1 MADIFDF
8 GFTAV
13 NEEELEVVQK
23 AQQQVTQES
32 TAAKTLQERLDE
44 LYNAITPL
52 LNNLKKNPEKDYI
65 LWPNRLEKVEQ
76 FETMLQKIYK
86 GQRMWTGIVLWCAL
100 SNGVAVECEAIANVA
115 EFYASEMACYTDINK
130 LLRDPEVQAMAS
142 DPTNPIVLKEANCVE
157 WKTKIGSGKSI

>member
-23 AQQQVTQES
+23 AHEQVSQES
-32 TAAKTLQERLDE
+32 TAAKTIQERLDG

-86 GQRMWTGIVLWCAL
+86 G
-100 SNGVAVECEAIANVA
+100 
-115 EFYASEMACYTDINK
+115 
-130 LLRDPEVQAMAS
+130 
-142 DPTNPIVLKEANCVE
+142 
-157 WKTKIGSGKSI
+157 